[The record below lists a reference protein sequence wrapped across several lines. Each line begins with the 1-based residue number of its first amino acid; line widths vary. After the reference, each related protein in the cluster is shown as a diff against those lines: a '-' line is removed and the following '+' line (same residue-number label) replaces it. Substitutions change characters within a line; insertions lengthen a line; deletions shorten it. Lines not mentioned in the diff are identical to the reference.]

1 MATDKRERQ
10 RANRAEKQV
19 IAAKEAR
26 RARTLRIA
34 KRVALYVVLI
44 VIVFVI
50 LNLLTGNDT
59 PEDAGTSL
67 TSLIS
72 LLG

>member
-26 RARTLRIA
+26 RDRSLRIA
-34 KRVALYVVLI
+34 KKVALYVVLI
-44 VIVFVI
+44 AILFVA
-50 LNLLTGNDT
+50 LSFFTGDDT
-59 PEDAGTSL
+59 PDDAGTSFAPSV
-67 TSLIS
+67 TLIV
-72 LLG
+72 

>member
-1 MATDKRERQ
+1 MPSDKRERQ

-26 RARTLRIA
+26 RERTLRIA

-44 VIVFVI
+44 VLVFVV
-50 LNLLTGNDT
+50 LNLLTGDDSA
-59 PEDAGTSL
+59 DAAV
-67 TSLIS
+67 IS
-72 LLG
+72 LVPYLTLLG